1 MHVDILG
8 VRIISRRNSE
18 VLEYVLEYLK
28 SGQIKGKKE
37 SKKTT
42 KPLTILTPNA
52 EIIVY
57 ARKDKKFMEMVNRA
71 DLTLPD
77 GIGVVLAARI
87 FYGKKMLQKI
97 AGVDFMA
104 ELCAASER
112 GGFGIGLIGGR
123 DNLALETLD
132 CLRRQY
138 NRLRGW
144 AEDGPEIRI
153 EDGELKMPACR
164 RGRENGE
171 CPPAGEAGKM
181 ENGEWLD
188 HIVQTVQKENT
199 RILFVAFGHPKQE
212 YLIDA
217 LGTRLKIARHNK
229 PIVLMAVG
237 GSFDLLNGRIPR
249 APVWIRELG
258 LEWLYRLGREPWR
271 IKRQMALPQFILLV
285 MKERFTQLLAISH

>member
-153 EDGELKMPACR
+153 EDGELKMPARR
-164 RGRENGE
+164 RGRENG
-171 CPPAGEAGKM
+171 KWRM
-181 ENGEWLD
+181 ENGKWVD
-188 HIVQTVQKENT
+188 HIVQEIQKADT

-212 YLIDA
+212 YLIEA
-217 LGTRLKIARHNK
+217 LATRLKTSRQDK

-237 GSFDLLNGRIPR
+237 GSFDYLSGRIPR

-258 LEWLYRLGREPWR
+258 LEWFYRLGREPWR
-271 IKRQMALPQFILLV
+271 IKRQMALPKFVFMVLQ
-285 MKERFTQLLAISH
+285 ERFARNI